1 METTLECG
9 TADGLRW
16 QAATGRPIAAL
27 RSALTRIQGY
37 DECTDAP
44 LVRSEL
50 PGAQLVLLIE
60 TGPPLTLRDTDG
72 VGHQHVGG
80 FVAGL
85 APSATRTEHAGWQ
98 QGVEVNLTA
107 TSARSVL
114 GMPLTELSGGA
125 VGLTDLFGSS
135 ERLASRVADAA
146 DWSSRLGLVQAWL
159 IGRLAQGPA
168 ADPRI
173 VWAIDTIARSGGLVE
188 IARVQRQVAL
198 SRPHFIRMFREHV
211 GVTPKRYAR
220 LVRFERI
227 VDAIRN
233 GRSANWAALA
243 SDVGCYD
250 QPHLAREIRT
260 LAGMTTSELARV
272 VGGPVATAFAG

>member
-1 METTLECG
+1 METIVEYG

-16 QAATGRPIAAL
+16 QAATGRPVAAL
-27 RSALTRIQGY
+27 RSAITRIQGY
-37 DECTDAP
+37 DERTDAP

-50 PGAQLVLLIE
+50 PGAQVVLLIE
-60 TGPPLTLRDTDG
+60 TGPPLTLRDADG

-85 APSATRTEHAGWQ
+85 GPSATRTEHAGWQ
-98 QGVEVNLTA
+98 QGIQVNLTA
-107 TSARSVL
+107 TSVRSVL
-114 GMPLTELSGGA
+114 GVPLTELSAGA
-125 VGLTDLFGSS
+125 VGLSDLFGSS
-135 ERLASRVADAA
+135 ERLASRVADAD
-146 DWSSRLGLVQAWL
+146 DWASRLALVQAWL
-159 IGRLAQGPA
+159 IDRIAQGPA
-168 ADPRI
+168 PDRRI
-173 VWAIDTIARSGGLVE
+173 AWAIDTIARSGGSVE
-188 IARVQRQVAL
+188 IARVQRQVEL

-233 GRSANWAALA
+233 RRSASWAALA

-250 QPHLAREIRT
+250 QPHLAREIRA
-260 LAGMTTSELARV
+260 LAGMTCTELAHV
-272 VGGPVATAFAG
+272 LGGPVATAFAG